1 MAVGPVNIFEFQQLA
16 EQGLPKAEADFIAG
30 GATDEITLR
39 RTRAAFDSIM
49 LRPRMLVDISQ
60 RDLSTTALGQR
71 IEFPVMLDPTGGH
84 GRAHPD
90 GELDTARAAGA
101 MGTVMLLS
109 SGSTYIMEEVSEAA
123 SGPIWFQQY
132 LYKDRGLTKAMAQRA
147 QDAGYTALCITLDS
161 TIRAKRERN
170 IRNSYSS
177 RPSPNYA
184 SLELAEWQ
192 AWGLSS
198 DAPVGVNA
206 LINRSATWSELE
218 WLAANTPLPLLVKG
232 IMTGEDARLCVD
244 HGPKALIVSNHG
256 ARQLDTTFASIEVLP
271 EVVAAVDGRLEVYL
285 GGGIRRGTDVLKALA
300 LGARAVLIGRP
311 LFWGLAVDGEAG
323 LRTVLQMLRDELDIA
338 MGMWGRPTIDSI
350 DISLLGTVSPL
361 ASVLPQLQDLRLPQ
375 L

>member
-1 MAVGPVNIFEFQQLA
+1 MAVGPVNIFEVQELA
-16 EQGLPKAEADFIAG
+16 EQGLPKGEADFIAG

-49 LRPRMLVDISQ
+49 LRPRVLVDISE
-60 RDLSTTALGQR
+60 RDLSTLVLGQR
-71 IEFPVMLDPTGGH
+71 IEFPVMLDPAGDH

-90 GELDTARAAGA
+90 GELATARAAGA

-109 SGSTYIMEEVSEAA
+109 SGSTFTLEEVSEAA
-123 SGPIWFQQY
+123 TGPIWFQQF
-132 LYKDRGLTKAMAQRA
+132 LYEDRGLTKAMAQRA
-147 QDAGYTALCITLDS
+147 EDSGYTALCITVDS

-170 IRNSYSS
+170 IRNGYTNP
-177 RPSPNYA
+177 PSPNYA
-184 SLELAEWQ
+184 DLEVAESQ
-192 AWGLSS
+192 SWGLSS
-198 DAPVGVNA
+198 DAPAGVNA
-206 LINRSATWSELE
+206 LISHSATWSELE
-218 WLAANTPLPLLVKG
+218 WLAANTALPLLVKG
-232 IMTGEDARLCVD
+232 IMTGEDARLCAD

-285 GGGIRRGTDVLKALA
+285 DGGIRRGTDVLKALA

-338 MGMWGRPTIDSI
+338 MGMCGRPTIDSI

-361 ASVLPQLQDLRLPQ
+361 ISVLPQPQGLRLPQ